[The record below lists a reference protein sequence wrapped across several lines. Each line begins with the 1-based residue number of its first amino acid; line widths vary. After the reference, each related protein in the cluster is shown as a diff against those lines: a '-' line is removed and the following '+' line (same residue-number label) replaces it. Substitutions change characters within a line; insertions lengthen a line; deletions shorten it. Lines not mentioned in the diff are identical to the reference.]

1 MTHFPSISYKKG
13 WNIMHVIMGDPA
25 LQNNSQVISCINE
38 LIFFFLIMGDLAL
51 QNISLQLFYS
61 LATF

>member
-25 LQNNSQVISCINE
+25 LQNNSQVILCINE
-38 LIFFFLIMGDLAL
+38 LIFFLIMGDLAL
-51 QNISLQLFYS
+51 KNISLQWFYS

>member
-25 LQNNSQVISCINE
+25 LQNNSQVILYINE
-38 LIFFFLIMGDLAL
+38 LIFFLIMDDLAL
-51 QNISLQLFYS
+51 QNISLQWFYS